1 MILDLST
8 LFGINSEIMES
19 EQEDQTTSV
28 ASGKLLRSARPRRRS
43 VPTSFASAKIA
54 L

>member
-8 LFGINSEIMES
+8 PGGINSEIIAE
-19 EQEDQTTSV
+19 
-28 ASGKLLRSARPRRRS
+28 RARRPAHERRKS